1 MIQWEQESKAL
12 LKAELARAD
21 VNYKVLARKLEAIGV
36 IDTPAALSSKISR
49 GKFTFAFFL
58 QCMTALGRPHVVV
71 PLPYTSPLPHP
82 ISEKLS

>member
-21 VNYKVLARKLEAIGV
+21 VNYKVLSRKLEAIGV

-71 PLPYTSPLPHP
+71 PLPHTRPLLNA
-82 ISEKLS
+82 IDEKLS